1 MTGAALAWA
10 ALVILLAA
18 YGWSLRR
25 DPVGSTRFVHLPP
38 SKRRITRYRRWLTR
52 AATGWGGSAVL
63 ALTLLGGWSGITAV
77 PPALTPAAALLSP
90 HLPEETLRQAAAW
103 GIVGAVGGGLLLT
116 LVTRRRGPEDQVML
130 GDVSPLMPRRRT
142 ELGWAALLCLNAGL
156 VEELYF
162 RLALPL
168 ALARITGNALLAVV
182 AAILLFGLAHRYQRW
197 VGVLAT
203 TASGTVL
210 TVLYLGTGDLLLAMA
225 VHAATNAVGLVL
237 RPALAGAW
245 RATA

>member
-1 MTGAALAWA
+1 MTGAPPAWA
-10 ALVILLAA
+10 ALGILLAA
-18 YGWSLRR
+18 YGWALRR
-25 DPVGSTRFVHLPP
+25 DPLGSTRFAHLPVER
-38 SKRRITRYRRWLTR
+38 RRIARYRRWLLR
-52 AATGWGGSAVL
+52 AGLGWGGSAGI
-63 ALTLLGGWSGITAV
+63 ALTLLDGWSGIAGI
-77 PPALTPAAALLSP
+77 PPALLPFATLIAP
-90 HLPEETLRQAAAW
+90 HLPPETLRQAAAW

-116 LVTRRRGPEDQVML
+116 LATRRRGPEDQVML
-130 GDVSPLMPRRRT
+130 GAVGPLMPRRRT
-142 ELGWAALLCLNAGL
+142 ELGWAALLCLNAGV

-168 ALARITGNALLAVV
+168 ALALVTGSAFAGVI
-182 AAILLFGLAHRYQRW
+182 AATMLFGLAHRYQRW

-210 TVLYLGTGDLLLAMA
+210 TLLYLGTGDLLLAMV